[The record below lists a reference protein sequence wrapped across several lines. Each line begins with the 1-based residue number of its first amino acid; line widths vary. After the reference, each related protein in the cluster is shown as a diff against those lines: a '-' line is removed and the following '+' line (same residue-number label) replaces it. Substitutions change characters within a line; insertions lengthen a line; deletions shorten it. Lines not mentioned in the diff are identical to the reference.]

1 MIKYPEDSLAI
12 VCINKHQKELV
23 EEEFARLRDTDEEVK
38 NYIDKW
44 DENPLERFIV
54 NNLESI
60 QGDERDNIIVS
71 TVFGKQDGTR
81 NVRQNFGPIGGIYG
95 HKG

>member
-23 EEEFARLRDTDEEVK
+23 EEFARLRDTDEEVK
-38 NYIDKW
+38 IILINGMKILLKD
-44 DENPLERFIV
+44 LV

-60 QGDERDNIIVS
+60 QGDERDNIVS

-81 NVRQNFGPIGGIYG
+81 NVRQNFGPMGNLWP
-95 HKG
+95 